1 MKASYREKRKYWHN
15 INNFDTENGKAYGID
30 EIVLAGVEFPIC
42 NSKGE
47 EKNILVVASAS
58 GDSSMHYEDNT
69 PDGTG
74 SLYGVK
80 NQLFDNIIRSIMNEA
95 SDLTYNMKTYKHLK
109 RPPEISLIRFF
120 AVGRK
125 EKFDKILTYNEVHC
139 QEHPYYAFYI
149 YIRQLIGEIRKI
161 EIERLKSSLNPQK
174 TSREISKKRK

>member
-15 INNFDTENGKAYGID
+15 INNFDTKNGKAYGID

-47 EKNILVVASAS
+47 EKNILIAASAS
-58 GDSSMHYEDNT
+58 GNSSMHYEDNT

-80 NQLFDNIIRSIMNEA
+80 NQLFDNIIRSIINEA

-109 RPPEISLIRFF
+109 RPPEIGLIRFF

-139 QEHPYYAFYI
+139 QEHPYYAFYV

-161 EIERLKSSLNPQK
+161 EIEKLKSAIKKQQSSLRK
-174 TSREISKKRK
+174 IKKRK